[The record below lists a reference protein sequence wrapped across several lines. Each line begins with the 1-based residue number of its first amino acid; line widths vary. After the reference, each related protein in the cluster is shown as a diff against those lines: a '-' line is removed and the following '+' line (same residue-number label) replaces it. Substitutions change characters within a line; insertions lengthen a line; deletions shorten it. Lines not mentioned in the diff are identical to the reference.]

1 MLDNGALYAF
11 VFVPVGSGREAIY
24 LKGQASVCGVEN
36 ADKNLLHVVDKR
48 IVVDIEAAVRA
59 EEAQISLNGAVYRSE
74 TGIILLKTI
83 VFAQIVYELFK
94 QRISGGQGVCL
105 IGSDALY
112 RGDVYG

>member
-11 VFVPVGSGREAIY
+11 VFVPVCSGCEAIY

-74 TGIILLKTI
+74 TGIILFKTI
-83 VFAQIVYELFK
+83 VFALMPRQF
-94 QRISGGQGVCL
+94 
-105 IGSDALY
+105 
-112 RGDVYG
+112 